1 MLVRL
6 PTHTALTL
14 DDIALFMKKREQHK
28 QRTTTDRDSKPAVN
42 ALKGLGSVK
51 RKVTSPLTALQEIA
65 QAVASTSNLDE
76 ALACIVRRVRLA
88 LRADVCS
95 VYLSDEKAAVH
106 LLMATEGLRKEAIGR
121 ARLRY
126 REGLVGLV
134 AERAEVIN
142 VRNAPQHPN
151 YKLIPQTGEKPF
163 QSFLGVPL
171 THQGEVLGVLVVQ
184 RATARRFR
192 ESQVSFLITLSAQL
206 AGAIALA
213 RAKGS
218 LGKLRKSAREQFFK
232 GVAGAPGIAMGQG
245 VASYHSIEI
254 SSVPDRK
261 VSDPD
266 AEQALFL
273 SAISR
278 VAEEL
283 RKMSQGYKGVLSEE
297 DRALFEAYT
306 LIVQSDAIV
315 EATLER
321 IRAGNWAPGALRQTI
336 LERTKE
342 FESMEDPYLRERA
355 NDIRDIGRRI
365 MSCLKETESRKVA
378 EFPAKTILI
387 GENLSPIE
395 LAKMPAD
402 KLVAVVS
409 GHGSKTSHLSILARA
424 LGIPAVVGVAE
435 NLAVHLLDGHKLI
448 VDGYR
453 GRVYA
458 DPSKSI
464 RSEFSRLVREERQ
477 LTKDLKRL
485 RDEPAVT
492 LDGIRITLYSSAGLL
507 ADLTKSLEVG
517 AEGIGLYRTELPFMI
532 RDRFP
537 TEEEQLKIYREVL
550 KAFSAYPVILRTLD
564 AGGDKALPY
573 FNIDE
578 PNPFLGWRGIRMA
591 LDHPEI
597 LVTQLRAMIGAS
609 EGLDNLH
616 LLFPMISGVEEIEH
630 AIEMVKRVH
639 NTLIDEGKNVK
650 MPKCGVMIEVPSAVY
665 QADNLIRRVDFLSI
679 GTNDLTQFLLAVD
692 RNNEHVAKLVD
703 PLHPAVLHALSHVVE
718 VARLHGKPI
727 SICGEAAADPAVSI
741 LLVGMG
747 VRRLSVNASDIPRIK
762 WVIRNY
768 TQSHAKELLRR
779 ALRYDKPEPI
789 REMLRRSLVDAG
801 LGGLTRPGK

>member
-1 MLVRL
+1 
-6 PTHTALTL
+6 
-14 DDIALFMKKREQHK
+14 MKKREQHK
-28 QRTTTDRDSKPAVN
+28 RRATPSQDPKLLVN
-42 ALKGLGSVK
+42 PLRGLGSAD
-51 RKVTSPLTALQEIA
+51 RETTSTLASLQEIA
-65 QAVASTSNLDE
+65 QAVASASNLDE
-76 ALACIVRRVRLA
+76 ALSSIVSRVRSA
-88 LRADVCS
+88 LHVRVCS
-95 VYLSDEKAAVH
+95 VYLSDEKAGVH
-106 LLMATEGLRKEAIGR
+106 ILMATEGLRKEAIGR

-126 REGLVGLV
+126 GEGLVGLV
-134 AERAEVIN
+134 AERAETIN
-142 VRNAPQHPN
+142 VRNAPQHPS

-184 RATARRFR
+184 RAAARRFG
-192 ESQVSFLITLSAQL
+192 ESQVSFLVTLAAQL

-218 LGKLRKSAREQFFK
+218 LGKIRKSAKEQFFK
-232 GVAGAPGIAMGQG
+232 GEAGAPGIAVGQG

-254 SSVPDRK
+254 NSVPDRK
-261 VSDPD
+261 ISNTDT
-266 AEQALFL
+266 EQALFM

-278 VAEEL
+278 VADEL

-306 LIVQSDAIV
+306 LIVESDSIV

-342 FESMEDPYLRERA
+342 FESMEDPYLRERG

-365 MSCLKETESRKVA
+365 MSCLKETEPSKVA
-378 EFPAKTILI
+378 DFPAKTILI

-395 LAKMPAD
+395 LAKMPAE

-435 NLAVHLLDGHKLI
+435 NLAVHLLDGRKLI

-464 RSEFSRLVREERQ
+464 RNEFSRLVREERQ

-492 LDGIRITLYSSAGLL
+492 LDGVQVTLYSSAGLL

-517 AEGIGLYRTELPFMI
+517 AQGIGLYRTELPFMI
-532 RDRFP
+532 RERFP
-537 TEEEQLKIYREVL
+537 TEEEQIKIYREVL
-550 KAFSAYPVILRTLD
+550 EAFSAHPVILRTLD

-609 EGLDNLH
+609 EGLDNLN
-616 LLFPMISGVEEIEH
+616 LLFPMISGVEELEQ
-630 AIEMVKRVH
+630 AIEMVHRVH
-639 NTLIDEGKNVK
+639 NTLISEGKDVK

-665 QADNLIRRVDFLSI
+665 QADDLIRKVDFLSI

-703 PLHPAVLHALSHVVE
+703 ALHPAVLRALSYVVE
-718 VARLHGKPI
+718 VAQRHGKPI

-768 TQSHAKELLRR
+768 TLTHAKELLHK
-779 ALRYDKPEPI
+779 ALEYDKPGPI
-789 REMLRRSLVDAG
+789 REMLRQSLVDAG